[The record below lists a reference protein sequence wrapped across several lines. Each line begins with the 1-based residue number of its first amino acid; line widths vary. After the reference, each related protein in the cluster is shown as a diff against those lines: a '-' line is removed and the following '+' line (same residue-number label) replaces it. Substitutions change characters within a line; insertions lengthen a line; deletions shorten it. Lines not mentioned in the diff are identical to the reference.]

1 MTFFTDLPYEEE
13 VTLEGHKILVTH
25 GHHYFV
31 SRDYDKLV
39 ENAQAKGCKIAM
51 YGHTHMPV
59 IENEDG
65 ILIINPGSL
74 TYPRQR
80 GRRPSYAVMQI
91 EEGKDP
97 QVEIRY
103 L

>member
-1 MTFFTDLPYEEE
+1 M
-13 VTLEGHKILVTH
+13 
-25 GHHYFV
+25 

-65 ILIINPGSL
+65 ILVITKGSL
-74 TYPRQR
+74 TYKRQND
-80 GRRPSYAVMQI
+80 RRQS
-91 EEGKDP
+91 
-97 QVEIRY
+97 
-103 L
+103 